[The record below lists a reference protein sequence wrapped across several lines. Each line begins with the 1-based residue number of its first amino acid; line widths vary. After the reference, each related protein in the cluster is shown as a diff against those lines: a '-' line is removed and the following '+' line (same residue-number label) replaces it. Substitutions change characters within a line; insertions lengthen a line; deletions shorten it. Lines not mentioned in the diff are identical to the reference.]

1 MNEIIV
7 PRLGWS
13 MEEGA
18 FVAWLKRDGDVV
30 RPGDPLFS
38 IEGDKAIQEIESID
52 GGILR
57 IAPNGPAPGASI
69 RVGELLG
76 YLLSSE
82 EAAGGA
88 APAGNPGNKVQVTA
102 APANANANAALPL
115 PHTTPEP
122 SNATNA
128 AAPTAADGRKSPA
141 ISPRAR
147 RAASEL
153 GVDWTRLT
161 GTGRTGRIR
170 ERDVRGAATDQ
181 SNRSTRANT
190 SSSAVFFG
198 ELLLRLGTR
207 NHERFSQAREFDARY
222 TGAEAN
228 AAVSLAAFGGNAC
241 VVSAVPAHDLGQAC
255 LNYLRQYGVD
265 VERVLRCGER
275 LGTFYLETGAA
286 PRSSRVIYDRAGSSF
301 AQLQPG
307 QIDWESVL
315 AGKQWFHWSGT
326 APAVG
331 PGLPAV
337 VDEACQVARRL
348 GVTVSCDL
356 NYRALLWAAP
366 TARRT
371 MVPLMRNVDVLMGNE
386 EHAGL
391 MLEVSGDGPA
401 AVAKELRARFG
412 FRAVALTRREADA
425 VAPWRCWMSNDDG
438 VFASRDYPL
447 ASVDRIGAGDAFAGA
462 LIFGLLSK
470 WSGGEAIEFAAAAGA
485 LKHSVPGDFNLV
497 SRDEVRA
504 LAGGDVGQRVRR

>member
-18 FVAWLKRDGDVV
+18 FVAWLKQDGDVV

-57 IAPNGPAPGASI
+57 IAPNAPAPGASI
-69 RVGELLG
+69 RVGDLLG
-76 YLLSSE
+76 HLLSPQ
-82 EAAGGA
+82 EAAAGATPVETPESKLPTPKDQASASVPLPRDQAEAWKAAGSSA
-88 APAGNPGNKVQVTA
+88 APVV
-102 APANANANAALPL
+102 
-115 PHTTPEP
+115 E
-122 SNATNA
+122 
-128 AAPTAADGRKSPA
+128 GRKKPA

-147 RAASEL
+147 RAAVEL
-153 GVDWTRLT
+153 GVDWTRVN

-170 ERDVRGAATDQ
+170 ERDVRNAAAGQ
-181 SNRSTRANT
+181 PNQRSRATRPDA
-190 SSSAVFFG
+190 SPAAVFFG

-207 NHERFSQAREFDARY
+207 NHERFSQAREFEARY

-228 AAVSLAAFGGNAC
+228 AAVSLAAFGGNAG
-241 VVSAVPAHDLGQAC
+241 VVSAVPGHELGQAC

-265 VERVLRCGER
+265 VEPVLRCGER

-286 PRSSRVIYDRAGSSF
+286 PRASRVIYDRAGSSF
-301 AQLQPG
+301 SQLRAG

-315 AGKQWFHWSGT
+315 AGKQWLHWSGT

-337 VDEACQVARRL
+337 VAEACTVARRL

-356 NYRALLWAAP
+356 NYRALLWDAAV
-366 TARRT
+366 ARET
-371 MVPLMRNVDVLMGNE
+371 MLPLMRNVDVLMGNE
-386 EHAGL
+386 EHAAL
-391 MLEVSGDGPA
+391 MLGVSENDPV

-425 VAPWRCWMSNDDG
+425 VAPWRCWLSNDAG

-462 LIFGLLSK
+462 LIFGLLSN
-470 WSGGEAIEFAAAAGA
+470 WDGDQAIEFAAAAGA

-497 SRDEVRA
+497 SREEVGA
-504 LAGGDVGQRVRR
+504 LAAGDVGQRVRR